1 MSSRFYVVKKIV
13 ALLPLFQLAFDWLA
27 SLARRLPTAA
37 SGATVAS
44 IGEKWYY
51 FGATSALGHSEPLA
65 LVPSGDVGLAP
76 RNTTLHHILCLTLA
90 APLFSMILVYF
101 IL

>member
-27 SLARRLPTAA
+27 PLARRLPTAA

-51 FGATSALGHSEPLA
+51 FGATSALGHSGPRGLW
-65 LVPSGDVGLAP
+65 PSCPRGVRLAP
-76 RNTTLHHILCLTLA
+76 RYTTLQQMLGISFVLSS
-90 APLFSMILVYF
+90 PFPGR
-101 IL
+101 